1 MDGIS
6 TTRQQGK
13 YRRVLL
19 KLRSGSINIL
29 WPQLNRMVPVIASVI
44 VVYWVGELLNEKRK
58 RRCNEILS
66 VDVAALP

>member
-1 MDGIS
+1 
-6 TTRQQGK
+6 
-13 YRRVLL
+13 
-19 KLRSGSINIL
+19 
-29 WPQLNRMVPVIASVI
+29 MVPVIASVI